1 MRRTFTLQPPNPA
14 VTSTGLSPAGDLL
27 PEEFDH
33 LMGDQVVTRKDLA
46 FTHSMFVQCFL
57 PIRAL
62 PAHNN
67 QHWHVTH
74 GSASIAIEAGRLADP
89 RIPGNWE
96 AQEVPTGPKARLLF
110 AYINDFAIRRNTPV
124 IDLARSLRSFMETN
138 QVPIGGPNGHEL
150 TKQLKNIAAAH
161 ILFGSWGDDRVRTRA
176 ARVASGIDFWI
187 DHDPKQSTLWEPEMQ
202 LAPEYFE
209 ALREHRVPLY
219 FPALVKLQS
228 NPRAMDVFC
237 WLVYRMRSVRFAVKI
252 RYAALHPVFGRTIKL
267 LKHFKI
273 EFRKALIAA
282 HRFYPE
288 ARVEPQSDYLILY
301 PSRPLIPADAPNRR
315 L

>member
-1 MRRTFTLQPPNPA
+1 MESFTLKPPNQAATSSGLTPA
-14 VTSTGLSPAGDLL
+14 VDLL

-33 LMGDQVVTRKDLA
+33 LIGGPVVTRKDLA

-57 PIRAL
+57 PVRTL
-62 PAHNN
+62 PPHNN

-110 AYINDFAIRRNTPV
+110 AYINDFAIRHKSPV
-124 IDLARSLRSFMETN
+124 IDLGKSLRAFMEKN
-138 QVPIGGPNGHEL
+138 RVPVGGPNGHEL
-150 TKQLKNIAAAH
+150 AKQLKNIAAAR
-161 ILFGSWGDDRVRTRA
+161 IALGIWSDVKVSTRQT
-176 ARVASGIDFWI
+176 RVAAEIHFWM
-187 DHDPKQSTLWEPEMQ
+187 DPNPEQGAFWQPEMQ
-202 LAPEYFE
+202 LAPEYFQ
-209 ALREHRVPLY
+209 ALATHRVPLY
-219 FPALVKLQS
+219 LPALVRLQG

-237 WLVYRMRSVRFAVKI
+237 WLVYRMRSVTFPVNI
-252 RYAALHPVFGRTIKL
+252 PYTALHPVFGGNIKL
-267 LKHFKI
+267 LKHFKV
-273 EFRKALIAA
+273 EFRRALIAA

-288 ARVEPQSDYLILY
+288 ARVDFNRDHLTLY
-301 PSRPLIPADAPNRR
+301 RSPVLIPDEARR